1 MRIPPIATP
10 QDPGLPKL
18 DRSGGLVAMAL
29 QEALTVVARVR
40 AGQGI
45 AQDAESFRA
54 HVKKLLTAAHG
65 ELQGYGYSDESVR
78 LAVYAFVAFLD
89 ESVLASSAPAFL
101 GWSRQPLQ
109 EEVFGDH
116 RAGETFFQNLYEL
129 LTRGGDAQPADFLE
143 VYQLCLLMGFHGR
156 YRDDPVQLE
165 RYSYA
170 VARRDDGIRGPVGAL
185 APDVLPPGGERVT
198 GPRDRWLRPLV
209 GVAGAVALLLVV
221 AFVGYTVVLGG
232 RVDLLRDTASRV
244 LGVG

>member
-1 MRIPPIATP
+1 M
-10 QDPGLPKL
+10 PKL
-18 DRSGGLVAMAL
+18 DRGGGLVAMAL

-45 AQDAESFRA
+45 AQDADSFRA
-54 HVKKLLTAAHG
+54 HVKQLLTGAHQ

-89 ESVLASSAPAFL
+89 ESVLASTGPAFT

-116 RAGETFFQNLYEL
+116 RAGETFFQHLDDL
-129 LTRGGDAQPADFLE
+129 LTRAPDAQTADVLE

-156 YRDDPVQLE
+156 YRGDEVQLE
-165 RYSYA
+165 RYRDA
-170 VARRDDGIRGPVGAL
+170 VARRIDGARGSTGAL
-185 APDVLPPGGERVT
+185 APDVLPPAGEQVM

-209 GVAGAVALLLVV
+209 GVAAAFALLLVV
-221 AFVGYTVVLGG
+221 AFATYTVMLGG
-232 RVDLLRDTASRV
+232 RIDLLRDTASRV

>member
-1 MRIPPIATP
+1 MRVPPIATP

-116 RAGETFFQNLYEL
+116 RAGETFFQNLDEL
-129 LTRGGDAQPADFLE
+129 LTRGGDAQAADVLE

-165 RYSYA
+165 RYRDA
-170 VARRDDGIRGPVGAL
+170 VARRVDGIRGPVGAL

>member
-1 MRIPPIATP
+1 MRIPPISTP
-10 QDPGLPKL
+10 RDSAVPKL
-18 DRSGGLVAMAL
+18 DRAGGLVAMAL

-40 AGQGI
+40 SGQGI

-65 ELQGYGYSDESVR
+65 DLQSYGFSDDSVR

-89 ESVLASSAPAFL
+89 ESVLASSGPAFS

-116 RAGETFFQNLYEL
+116 RAGETFFQNLDEL
-129 LTRGGDAQPADFLE
+129 LSRSGDAQTADVLE

-165 RYSYA
+165 RYRDA
-170 VARRDDGIRGPVGAL
+170 VARRIDGIRGSAGAL
-185 APDVLPPGGERVT
+185 APDVLPPAGEKVT

-209 GVAGAVALLLVV
+209 GVVGALALLLIA
-221 AFVGYTVVLGG
+221 AFAAYTVMLGE

>member
-1 MRIPPIATP
+1 MKIPPIAAP
-10 QDPGLPKL
+10 HDPAIPKL

-40 AGQGI
+40 GGQGI

-54 HVKKLLTAAHG
+54 HVKQLLTEAHG
-65 ELQGYGYSDESVR
+65 ELQGYGYSDGSVR
-78 LAVYAFVAFLD
+78 LAVYAYVAFLD
-89 ESVLASSAPAFL
+89 ESVLASSGPAFA

-116 RAGETFFQNLYEL
+116 RAGETFFKNLDDL
-129 LTRGGDAQPADFLE
+129 LTRGGDAQTADVLE
-143 VYQLCLLMGFHGR
+143 VYQLCLLLGFHGR

-165 RYSYA
+165 RYRDA
-170 VARRDDGIRGPVGAL
+170 VARRIDGIRGPAGSL
-185 APDVLPPGGERVT
+185 APDVLPPSGERVT

-209 GVAGAVALLLVV
+209 GIAGVLALLLVA
-221 AFVGYTVVLGG
+221 AFVGYTVLLGG

>member
-10 QDPGLPKL
+10 SDPGLPKL
-18 DRSGGLVAMAL
+18 DRAGGLVAMAL

-40 AGQGI
+40 SGQGI
-45 AQDAESFRA
+45 AQDAASFRA
-54 HVKKLLTAAHG
+54 HVKTLLTAAHG
-65 ELQGYGYSDESVR
+65 ELQGYGYGDESVR

-89 ESVLASSAPAFL
+89 ESVLASSGPAFT

-116 RAGETFFQNLYEL
+116 TAGETFFRNVDEL
-129 LTRGGDAQPADFLE
+129 LARGGDAQTADVLE

-165 RYSYA
+165 RYRDA
-170 VARRDDGIRGPVGAL
+170 IARRIDGIRGAPGAL
-185 APDVLPPGGERVT
+185 APDALPPAGEKVT
-198 GPRDRWLRPLV
+198 GPRDRWLRPL
-209 GVAGAVALLLVV
+209 AGAGGALAFLLVA
-221 AFVGYTVVLGG
+221 AFVAYTVLLGQ
-232 RVDLLRDTASRV
+232 RVDLLRDTASRI

>member
-10 QDPGLPKL
+10 RDPALPRL

-40 AGQGI
+40 SGQGI

-54 HVKKLLTAAHG
+54 HVKKLLTAAHA

-78 LAVYAFVAFLD
+78 LAIYAFVAFLD
-89 ESVLASSAPAFL
+89 ESVLASSGPAFT

-116 RAGETFFQNLYEL
+116 RAGETFFQNLDGL
-129 LTRGGDAQPADFLE
+129 LTQGGDAQTADVLE
-143 VYQLCLLMGFHGR
+143 VYQLCLLMGFVGR

-165 RYSYA
+165 RYRDA
-170 VARRDDGIRGPVGAL
+170 VARRIDGLRGPEGPL
-185 APDVLPPGGERVT
+185 APDVLPPAGEQVS
-198 GPRDRWLRPLV
+198 GPRDRWLRPLA
-209 GVAGAVALLLVV
+209 GVAAAVALVLVV
-221 AFVGYTVVLGG
+221 AFVAYTVLLGQ